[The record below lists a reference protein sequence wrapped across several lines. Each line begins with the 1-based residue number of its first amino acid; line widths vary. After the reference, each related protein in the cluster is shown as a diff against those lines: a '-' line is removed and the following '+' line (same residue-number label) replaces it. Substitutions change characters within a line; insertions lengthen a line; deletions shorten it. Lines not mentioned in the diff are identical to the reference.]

1 MKTRALFCTVSLC
14 ISLGLISSDAY
25 ARDSRIRFPIAD
37 ALNGNAAVGKINS
50 RIRLYF
56 AGQDTP
62 AIRKTFGGGRTN
74 KKTNALNKTDWR
86 ACEWVFLSAII
97 QMQARAEQLGANAVI
112 NIRSNYK
119 NREFSSATQFECGAG
134 NVIAGV
140 ALKGEFVITE

>member
-1 MKTRALFCTVSLC
+1 MKTLPFLFSTWLC
-14 ISLGLISSDAY
+14 ICFSLISSDAH
-25 ARDSRIRFPIAD
+25 ARDSRLRFPIAD
-37 ALNGNAAVGKINS
+37 ALDGNAAIGKINP

-56 AGQDTP
+56 AGQSIP
-62 AIRKTFGGGRTN
+62 AVRKTFGGGRTN

-86 ACEWVFLSAII
+86 ACEWVFLSAVI

-119 NREFSSATQFECGAG
+119 NREFSSPTQFECGAG

>member
-1 MKTRALFCTVSLC
+1 MKVLSFLLTALFCISVS
-14 ISLGLISSDAY
+14 LISSDAY
-25 ARDSRIRFPIAD
+25 ARDSRIRFPIED

-50 RIRLYF
+50 RIGLYF

-62 AIRKTFGGGRTN
+62 HVKKSFGGGRTN
-74 KKTNALNKTDWR
+74 KKTNASNKTDWR

-119 NREFSSATQFECGAG
+119 NREFSSPTQFECGAG
-134 NVIAGV
+134 NIIAGV